1 MSRGYTQFIVLF
13 QLIVIAILALIYG
26 VPLAVT
32 KAQDQIVALSK
43 NEKTDE
49 IASNLM
55 DKMVTMSKDKR
66 TDEIVTNVINSFI
79 NVIPKDF

>member
-32 KAQDQIVALSK
+32 KSHAQIVALSK

-49 IASNLM
+49 ISSNLR
-55 DKMVTMSKDKR
+55 D
-66 TDEIVTNVINSFI
+66 
-79 NVIPKDF
+79 

>member
-26 VPLAVT
+26 VPLAMT

-55 DKMVTMSKDKR
+55 R
-66 TDEIVTNVINSFI
+66 
-79 NVIPKDF
+79 